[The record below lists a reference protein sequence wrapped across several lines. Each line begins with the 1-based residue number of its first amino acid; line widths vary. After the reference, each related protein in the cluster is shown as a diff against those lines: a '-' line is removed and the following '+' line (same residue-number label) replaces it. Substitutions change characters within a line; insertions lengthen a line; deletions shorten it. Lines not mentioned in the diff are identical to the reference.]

1 MQYIDA
7 ISRSYLTHEQKYTP
21 EMTVRGSE
29 NFAKS
34 RSYYKLFRNNYELP
48 SKSTLTRLTSKVS
61 NIEDNLFVRTVF
73 QNLNDG

>member
-1 MQYIDA
+1 MI
-7 ISRSYLTHEQKYTP
+7 
-21 EMTVRGSE
+21 VRGFE
-29 NFAKS
+29 YFAKS
-34 RSYYKLFRNNYELP
+34 RSWYKLLRNNSELP